1 MALQSESV
9 QHPALR
15 EVILGITRHT
25 GIVNVYIDCQDARG
39 SLLMWKCCCRQ
50 GISHVCAAAN
60 ERLLAAFGVGGRT
73 SHGLN
78 SRQELD
84 HAPHHIDQIFSLS

>member
-1 MALQSESV
+1 MALQSDSV

-25 GIVNVYIDCQDARG
+25 GIVNVYVDCQDARG
-39 SLLMWKCCCRQ
+39 VVDVEMLLQ

-60 ERLLAAFGVGGRT
+60 ERSLAAFGVGGRT